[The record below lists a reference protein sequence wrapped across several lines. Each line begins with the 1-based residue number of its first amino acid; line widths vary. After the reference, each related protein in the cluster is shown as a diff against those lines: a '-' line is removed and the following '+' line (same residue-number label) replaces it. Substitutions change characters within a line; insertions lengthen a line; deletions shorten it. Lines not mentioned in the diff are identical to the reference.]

1 MHIHVMDGDSQ
12 VDVMA
17 PLGCVGFRVRRTSR
31 ALTAFY
37 NDRMRGAGIRI
48 TQWPLLAAL
57 RGAGALTVSELA
69 DALGTDQS
77 TISRSLQP
85 LVRDGLVDLTEEGDA
100 RKRYARLTSQGVATY
115 NEAYRLWKQAQD
127 DVLSMLGPAWDGIE
141 EKLEAL
147 ETSVRDP
154 QSS

>member
-1 MHIHVMDGDSQ
+1 MDGDAH

-17 PLGCVGFRVRRTSR
+17 PLGCVGLRVRRTSR
-31 ALTAFY
+31 ALTSFY
-37 NDRMRGAGIRI
+37 NERIRESGIRI

-69 DALGTDQS
+69 EELGTDQS

-100 RKRYARLTSQGVATY
+100 RKRYARLTSQGMARY
-115 NEAYRLWKQAQD
+115 NAAYRLWKKAQD
-127 DVLSMLGPAWDGIE
+127 DVLEMLGPEWDGME
-141 EKLEAL
+141 EKLAAL
-147 ETSVRDP
+147 ETAVREP